1 MNNLREQIT
10 GIDVPIQE
18 IQISLYNYLLE
29 RWAGTITGYGRV
41 YKNRTSDGSVI
52 PEWFDSNIGTSGGYK
67 SVYYDD
73 STGSNFCFL
82 VGDNDSTNDGFV
94 FTSNVKC
101 VFAVNLD
108 SLLSSSSNER
118 LDSVVQRDAVEFLRD
133 SDYNTFKIT
142 GIQRTIENVYSGY
155 SIENIQASGNIEPL
169 HVFSVNFDLQY
180 YLTDK
185 CS

>member
-1 MNNLREQIT
+1 M
-10 GIDVPIQE
+10 
-18 IQISLYNYLLE
+18 
-29 RWAGTITGYGRV
+29 
-41 YKNRTSDGSVI
+41 
-52 PEWFDSNIGTSGGYK
+52 
-67 SVYYDD
+67 
-73 STGSNFCFL
+73 
-82 VGDNDSTNDGFV
+82 
-94 FTSNVKC
+94 
-101 VFAVNLD
+101 FAVNLD